1 MKLILTFATIAT
13 MVTTSAYAEK
23 LYILNTGSTGGSY
36 NAQTQA
42 WAKDLAEDYEVE
54 LIQAKGCQKAVALIN
69 KIDGNILTMFSGN
82 WVGREGCQPLYPTAE
97 NHIYTD
103 QKVGLIFGRKNNNTP
118 FLTDG
123 IKVAFNNDR
132 DEFLQLIADV
142 NGITIYPI
150 EFENSN
156 EITLAVLNGEVDFGY
171 TDSAKDVWKNADK
184 LVPLYNLSDT
194 ELEGIP
200 SVTTIGGKAV
210 AATVNFVYFG
220 ESKESLRMTMQDRS
234 MEDNSAIRGY
244 QEGQKGLIS
253 YLIADPITSYTAFSS
268 TQ

>member
-1 MKLILTFATIAT
+1 MKLLLTCVAIAF
-13 MVTTSAYAEK
+13 MSTTAAAEK

-42 WAKDLAEDYEVE
+42 WAKDLGEDYEVE
-54 LIQAKGCQKAVALIN
+54 LIQAKGCQKTAALIN

-82 WVGREGCQPLYPTAE
+82 WVGREGCEPLYPTVE

-103 QKVGLIFGRKNNNTP
+103 QKVGLIFGRKNNNTS

-150 EFENSN
+150 EFENSK

-194 ELEGIP
+194 ELEGVP
-200 SVTTIGGKAV
+200 SITTIGGKAV
-210 AATVNFVYFG
+210 AATVNFIYFG

-234 MEDNSAIRGY
+234 MEDNSAIRLY

-253 YLIADPITSYTAFSS
+253 YLIADPTTSYTAFLS